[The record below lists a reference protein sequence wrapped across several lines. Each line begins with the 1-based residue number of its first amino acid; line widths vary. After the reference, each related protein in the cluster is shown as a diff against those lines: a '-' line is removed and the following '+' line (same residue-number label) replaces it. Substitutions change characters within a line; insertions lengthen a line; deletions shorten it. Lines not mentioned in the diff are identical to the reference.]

1 MPVYSYI
8 ALDTAGK
15 RTKGVIEDESARSA
29 RTRLRDQAL
38 VPVEVTALAAAVTGG
53 SARVTLRRIKASD
66 YFLFCRLV
74 GSLLDAGLE
83 LSEALQS
90 AARQATPRAK
100 PLYLASH
107 AQVQQGQALS
117 VALANVGELPAA
129 LSTAALAAG
138 EKTGNVAQVLLAIAD
153 HAERRAELRGRITTA
168 LVYPAVLS
176 IVALSVAIGLMIFV
190 VPEVTRVFDGL
201 RQELPWLTRAF
212 IGISNALRD
221 WGWVMLLA
229 GTVASISLA
238 SLSRRPQFQRLID
251 RLTMRI
257 PLVAPLRRSIQRE
270 QLLDTL
276 AMLLSGGV
284 PLVDALRG
292 AGAVL
297 NSHSARAAVLDIARN
312 VEGGQPLDEAMQT
325 SQLLSPVALQLVAAG
340 VESARL
346 DSMLARAAALEREQI
361 RTRLALALALLEPL
375 LIVMM
380 GGFVLVLV
388 IAILLPVFELN
399 RLIA

>member
-1 MPVYSYI
+1 
-8 ALDTAGK
+8 
-15 RTKGVIEDESARSA
+15 
-29 RTRLRDQAL
+29 
-38 VPVEVTALAAAVTGG
+38 
-53 SARVTLRRIKASD
+53 
-66 YFLFCRLV
+66 
-74 GSLLDAGLE
+74 
-83 LSEALQS
+83 
-90 AARQATPRAK
+90 
-100 PLYLASH
+100 
-107 AQVQQGQALS
+107 
-117 VALANVGELPAA
+117 
-129 LSTAALAAG
+129 
-138 EKTGNVAQVLLAIAD
+138 
-153 HAERRAELRGRITTA
+153 
-168 LVYPAVLS
+168 
-176 IVALSVAIGLMIFV
+176 
-190 VPEVTRVFDGL
+190 
-201 RQELPWLTRAF
+201 
-212 IGISNALRD
+212 
-221 WGWVMLLA
+221 
-229 GTVASISLA
+229 
-238 SLSRRPQFQRLID
+238 
-251 RLTMRI
+251 MRI